1 MRCLIYFLCIY
12 STSCRH
18 QVAIESTPYGADV
31 YWKEDKLGKT
41 PMEYTF
47 WWYPGR
53 RIPLTVQ
60 YFGYRDSVLDIH
72 RSISPL
78 IIADDII
85 HFRWKQLIGKAIRT
99 TNTAVLVPEHGPAG
113 TWSPEDAQSFQ

>member
-1 MRCLIYFLCIY
+1 MFYLYLVILLQ
-12 STSCRH
+12 SLSCRH
-18 QVAIESTPYGADV
+18 KVTIESTPYGSDV
-31 YWKEDKLGKT
+31 YWKEESIGKT

-53 RIPLTVQ
+53 RIPITVE
-60 YFGYRDSVLDIH
+60 YFGYRTSVLDVH

-85 HFRWKQLIGKAIRT
+85 HFRIRRLIGRQIR
-99 TNTAVLVPEHGPAG
+99 NMHNAVLVPEHGPAG
-113 TWSPEDAQSFQ
+113 TWTPEDAQSFQ

>member
-1 MRCLIYFLCIY
+1 MFYLYTVILLQ
-12 STSCRH
+12 TLACRH
-18 QVAIESTPYGADV
+18 KIEIESAPYGADV
-31 YWKEDKLGKT
+31 YWKEESLGKT

-53 RIPLTVQ
+53 RIPITIQ
-60 YFGYRDSVLDIH
+60 YFGYRTNVLNVH

-85 HFRWKQLIGKAIRT
+85 HIRIMRLLGLKT
-99 TNTAVLVPEHGPAG
+99 RNVHSAVLVPEHGPSG
-113 TWSPEDAQSFQ
+113 TWTPEDAQSFQ